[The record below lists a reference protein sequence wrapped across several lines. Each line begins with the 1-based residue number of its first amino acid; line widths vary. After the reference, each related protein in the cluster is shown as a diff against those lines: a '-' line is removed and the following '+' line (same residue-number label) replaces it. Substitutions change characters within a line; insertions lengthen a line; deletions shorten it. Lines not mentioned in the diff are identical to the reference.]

1 MRFNIMR
8 IKTLFIIC
16 LSVFLASC
24 STGYRPLNDSGGYWD
39 ERIEPTS
46 NKFNVGYDGNKWHSD
61 PVNRKARVI
70 DLALLRSAEVA
81 LENGF
86 KYFIISDSKAYI
98 EKTDLLQGSIPSN
111 TTASRLQRRNAS
123 VTYQVKASFST
134 VNYIDIEKDS
144 LTNNV
149 MQTGEFKGYPLY
161 KADLVIYTVLK
172 KYNMNNDAISPM
184 IERYGSVSVPTSNQ
198 TIQTIDMVPT
208 NPK

>member
-1 MRFNIMR
+1 MRFNTI
-8 IKTLFIIC
+8 IVICISAFLF
-16 LSVFLASC
+16 SC

-39 ERIEPTS
+39 ERIDATS
-46 NKFNVGYDGNKWHSD
+46 NRFKIGYDGNKWHSD
-61 PVNRKARVI
+61 PVNRKERVI

-86 KYFIISDSKAYI
+86 KYFIISDSKAYT

-111 TTASRLQRRNAS
+111 TTASRLQRRNTS

-134 VNYIDIEKDS
+134 VNYVDIDKDS

-149 MQTGEFKGYPLY
+149 MQTGEYKGYALY
-161 KADLVIYTVLK
+161 KADLVIYTVHK
-172 KYNMNNDAISPM
+172 KYNMNNDALSPM
-184 IERYGSVSVPTSNQ
+184 AERYGYDSVPTSNQ

>member
-1 MRFNIMR
+1 MRFNTI
-8 IKTLFIIC
+8 IVIC
-16 LSVFLASC
+16 LSIFLFSC

-39 ERIEPTS
+39 ERIESTS
-46 NKFNVGYDGNKWHSD
+46 NKFKIGYDGNKWHSD
-61 PVNRKARVI
+61 PVNRKERVI

-86 KYFIISDSKAYI
+86 KYFIISDSTAYT

-111 TTASRLQRRNAS
+111 TTASRLQRRNTS

-134 VNYIDIEKDS
+134 VNYVDVDKDS

-149 MQTGEFKGYPLY
+149 MQTGEFKGYALY

-184 IERYGSVSVPTSNQ
+184 IERYGSVSVPTSHQ
-198 TIQTIDMVPT
+198 MIETIDMVPT

>member
-1 MRFNIMR
+1 MRFNTIVV
-8 IKTLFIIC
+8 LC
-16 LSVFLASC
+16 LSVLLVSC

-39 ERIEPTS
+39 ERIESTS
-46 NKFNVGYDGNKWHSD
+46 NRFKIGYDGNKWHSD
-61 PVNRKARVI
+61 PANRKERVI

-86 KYFIISDSKAYI
+86 KYFIISDSQAYT
-98 EKTDLLQGSIPSN
+98 ETTSLLQGSIPSN
-111 TTASRLQRRNAS
+111 TTASRLQRRNTS

-134 VNYIDIEKDS
+134 VNYADVDKDS

-149 MQTGEFKGYPLY
+149 MQTGEFKGYALY

-172 KYNMNNDAISPM
+172 KYNMSNNAVSPM
-184 IERYGSVSVPTSNQ
+184 IERYGYVSVPTSHQ
-198 TIQTIDMVPT
+198 TIETIDMVPT

>member
-1 MRFNIMR
+1 MRFNTI
-8 IKTLFIIC
+8 FVIC
-16 LSVFLASC
+16 LSILLVSC

-39 ERIEPTS
+39 ERIESTS
-46 NKFNVGYDGNKWHSD
+46 NRFKIGYDGNKWHSD
-61 PVNRKARVI
+61 PANRKERVI

-86 KYFIISDSKAYI
+86 KYFIISDSQAYT
-98 EKTDLLQGSIPSN
+98 ETTSLLQGSIPSN
-111 TTASRLQRRNAS
+111 TTASRLQRRNTS
-123 VTYQVKASFST
+123 VTYQLKASFST
-134 VNYIDIEKDS
+134 VNYADVDKDS

-149 MQTGEFKGYPLY
+149 MQTGEFKGYALY

-172 KYNMNNDAISPM
+172 KYNMSNNAVSPM
-184 IERYGSVSVPTSNQ
+184 IERYGYVSVPTSNQ

>member
-1 MRFNIMR
+1 MRFNTI
-8 IKTLFIIC
+8 IVIC
-16 LSVFLASC
+16 LSIFLFSC

-39 ERIEPTS
+39 EKIESTS
-46 NKFNVGYDGNKWHSD
+46 NKFKIGYDGNKWHSD
-61 PVNRKARVI
+61 PINRKERVI

-86 KYFIISDSKAYI
+86 KYFIVSDSKAYT

-111 TTASRLQRRNAS
+111 TTASRLQRRNTS

-134 VNYIDIEKDS
+134 VNYVDIDKDS

-149 MQTGEFKGYPLY
+149 MQSGEFKGYPLY
-161 KADLVIYTVLK
+161 QADLVIYTVLK
-172 KYNMNNDAISPM
+172 KYNMSNDANSPM
-184 IERYGSVSVPTSNQ
+184 IERYGSVSVPTSHQ
-198 TIQTIDMVPT
+198 TIETIDMVPT

>member
-1 MRFNIMR
+1 MRFNKIVV
-8 IKTLFIIC
+8 IF
-16 LSVFLASC
+16 LSIFLASC

-39 ERIEPTS
+39 ERIESTS
-46 NKFNVGYDGNKWHSD
+46 NKFKIGYDGNKWHSD
-61 PVNRKARVI
+61 PINRKERVI

-86 KYFIISDSKAYI
+86 KYFIISDSTAYT

-111 TTASRLQRRNAS
+111 TTASRLQRRNTS

-134 VNYIDIEKDS
+134 VNYVDIDKDS

-149 MQTGEFKGYPLY
+149 MQSGEFKGYPLY
-161 KADLVIYTVLK
+161 QADLVIYTVLK

-184 IERYGSVSVPTSNQ
+184 IERYGSVSVPTSHQ
-198 TIQTIDMVPT
+198 MIETIDMVPT

>member
-1 MRFNIMR
+1 MPFNKIVV
-8 IKTLFIIC
+8 IF
-16 LSVFLASC
+16 LSIFLASC

-39 ERIEPTS
+39 ERIESSS
-46 NKFNVGYDGNKWHSD
+46 NKFKIGYDGNKWHSD
-61 PVNRKARVI
+61 PVNRKERVI

-86 KYFIISDSKAYI
+86 KYFIISDSAAYT

-111 TTASRLQRRNAS
+111 TTASRLQRRNTS

-134 VNYIDIEKDS
+134 VNYVDIDKDS

-149 MQTGEFKGYPLY
+149 MQSGEFKGYPLY
-161 KADLVIYTVLK
+161 QADLVIYTVLK

-184 IERYGSVSVPTSNQ
+184 IERYGSVSVPTSHQ
-198 TIQTIDMVPT
+198 TIETIDMVPT

>member
-1 MRFNIMR
+1 MRFNKIVV
-8 IKTLFIIC
+8 IF
-16 LSVFLASC
+16 LSIFLASC

-39 ERIEPTS
+39 ERIESTS
-46 NKFNVGYDGNKWHSD
+46 NKFKIGYDGNKWHSD
-61 PVNRKARVI
+61 PVNRKERVI

-86 KYFIISDSKAYI
+86 KYFIISDSTAYT

-111 TTASRLQRRNAS
+111 TTASRLQRRNTS

-134 VNYIDIEKDS
+134 VNYVDIDKDS

-149 MQTGEFKGYPLY
+149 MQSGEFKGYPLY
-161 KADLVIYTVLK
+161 QADLVVYTVLK

-184 IERYGSVSVPTSNQ
+184 IERYGSVSVPTSHQ
-198 TIQTIDMVPT
+198 MIETIDMVPT

>member
-1 MRFNIMR
+1 MRFNKIVV
-8 IKTLFIIC
+8 IF
-16 LSVFLASC
+16 LSIFLASC

-39 ERIEPTS
+39 ERIESTS
-46 NKFNVGYDGNKWHSD
+46 NKFKIGYDGNKWHSD
-61 PVNRKARVI
+61 PVNRKERVI

-86 KYFIISDSKAYI
+86 KYFIISDSTAYT

-111 TTASRLQRRNAS
+111 TTASRLQRRNTS

-134 VNYIDIEKDS
+134 VNYVDIDKDS

-149 MQTGEFKGYPLY
+149 IQSGEFKGYPLY
-161 KADLVIYTVLK
+161 QADLVIYTVLK

-184 IERYGSVSVPTSNQ
+184 IERYGSVSVPTSHQ
-198 TIQTIDMVPT
+198 MIETIDMVPT

>member
-1 MRFNIMR
+1 MRFNTI
-8 IKTLFIIC
+8 IVIC
-16 LSVFLASC
+16 LSIFLASC

-39 ERIEPTS
+39 EKIESTS
-46 NKFNVGYDGNKWHSD
+46 NKFKIGYDGNKWHSD
-61 PVNRKARVI
+61 PVNRKERVI

-86 KYFIISDSKAYI
+86 KYFIISDSAAYT

-111 TTASRLQRRNAS
+111 TTASRLQRRNTS
-123 VTYQVKASFST
+123 VAYQVKASFST
-134 VNYIDIEKDS
+134 VNYVDIDKDS

-149 MQTGEFKGYPLY
+149 MQSGEFKGYPLY
-161 KADLVIYTVLK
+161 QADLVIYTVLK

-184 IERYGSVSVPTSNQ
+184 IERYGSVSVPASHQ
-198 TIQTIDMVPT
+198 MIETIDMVPT

>member
-1 MRFNIMR
+1 MRFNKIVV
-8 IKTLFIIC
+8 IF
-16 LSVFLASC
+16 LSIFLASC

-39 ERIEPTS
+39 ERIESTS
-46 NKFNVGYDGNKWHSD
+46 NKFKIGYDGNKWHSD
-61 PVNRKARVI
+61 PVNRKERVI

-86 KYFIISDSKAYI
+86 KYFVISDSAAYT

-111 TTASRLQRRNAS
+111 TTASRLQRRNTS

-134 VNYIDIEKDS
+134 VNYVDIDKDS

-149 MQTGEFKGYPLY
+149 MQSGGFKGYPLY
-161 KADLVIYTVLK
+161 QADLVIYTVLK

-184 IERYGSVSVPTSNQ
+184 IERYGSVSVPTSHQ
-198 TIQTIDMVPT
+198 MIETIDMVPT

>member
-1 MRFNIMR
+1 MRFNTIVV
-8 IKTLFIIC
+8 IC
-16 LSVFLASC
+16 LSILLVSC

-39 ERIEPTS
+39 ERIESTS
-46 NKFNVGYDGNKWHSD
+46 NRFKIGYDGNKWHSD
-61 PVNRKARVI
+61 PINRKERVI

-86 KYFIISDSKAYI
+86 KYFVISDSAAYT

-111 TTASRLQRRNAS
+111 TTASRLQRRNTS

-134 VNYIDIEKDS
+134 VNYVDIDKDS

-149 MQTGEFKGYPLY
+149 MQSGEFKGYPLY
-161 KADLVIYTVLK
+161 QADLVIYTVLK

-184 IERYGSVSVPTSNQ
+184 IERYGSVSVPTSHQ
-198 TIQTIDMVPT
+198 MIETIDMVPT

>member
-1 MRFNIMR
+1 MRFNKIVV
-8 IKTLFIIC
+8 IF
-16 LSVFLASC
+16 LSIFLASC

-39 ERIEPTS
+39 EKIESTS
-46 NKFNVGYDGNKWHSD
+46 NKFKIGYDGNKWHSD
-61 PVNRKARVI
+61 PVNRKERVI

-86 KYFIISDSKAYI
+86 KYFIISDSAAYT

-111 TTASRLQRRNAS
+111 TTASRLQRRNTS

-134 VNYIDIEKDS
+134 VNYVDIDKDS

-149 MQTGEFKGYPLY
+149 MQSGEFKGYPLY
-161 KADLVIYTVLK
+161 QADLVIYTVLK

-184 IERYGSVSVPTSNQ
+184 IERYGSVSVPTSHQ
-198 TIQTIDMVPT
+198 MIETIDMVPT

>member
-1 MRFNIMR
+1 MRFNKIVV
-8 IKTLFIIC
+8 IF
-16 LSVFLASC
+16 LSIFLASC

-39 ERIEPTS
+39 ERIESTS
-46 NKFNVGYDGNKWHSD
+46 NKFKIGYDGNKWHSD
-61 PVNRKARVI
+61 PVNRKERVI

-86 KYFIISDSKAYI
+86 KYFIISDSRAYT

-111 TTASRLQRRNAS
+111 TTASRLQRRNTS

-134 VNYIDIEKDS
+134 VNYVDIDKDS

-149 MQTGEFKGYPLY
+149 MQSGEFKGYPLY
-161 KADLVIYTVLK
+161 QADLVIYTVLK

-184 IERYGSVSVPTSNQ
+184 IERYGSVSVPTSHQ
-198 TIQTIDMVPT
+198 MIETIDMVPT

>member
-1 MRFNIMR
+1 MR

-39 ERIEPTS
+39 ERIETTS
-46 NKFNVGYDGNKWHSD
+46 NQFKIGYDGNKWHSD
-61 PVNRKARVI
+61 PVNRKERVI

-86 KYFIISDSKAYI
+86 KYFIISDSTAYT

-111 TTASRLQRRNAS
+111 TTASRLQRRNTS

-134 VNYIDIEKDS
+134 VNYIDLDDDS
-144 LTNNV
+144 LATNV
-149 MQTGEFKGYPLY
+149 MQTGEFKGYALY

-172 KYNMNNDAISPM
+172 KYNMNNDANSPM
-184 IERYGSVSVPTSNQ
+184 IERYGSVSVPTSHQ
-198 TIQTIDMVPT
+198 MIETIDMVPT

>member
-1 MRFNIMR
+1 MRFNKIVV
-8 IKTLFIIC
+8 IF
-16 LSVFLASC
+16 LSIFLASC

-39 ERIEPTS
+39 ERIESTS
-46 NKFNVGYDGNKWHSD
+46 NKFKIGYDGNKWHSD
-61 PVNRKARVI
+61 PVNRKERVI

-86 KYFIISDSKAYI
+86 KYFIISDSTAYI

-111 TTASRLQRRNAS
+111 TTASRLQRRNTS

-134 VNYIDIEKDS
+134 VNYVDIDKDS

-149 MQTGEFKGYPLY
+149 IQSGEFKGYPLY
-161 KADLVIYTVLK
+161 QADLVIYTVHK
-172 KYNMNNDAISPM
+172 KYNMNNDALSPM
-184 IERYGSVSVPTSNQ
+184 AERYGYDSVPTSNQ

>member
-1 MRFNIMR
+1 MRFNKIVV
-8 IKTLFIIC
+8 IF
-16 LSVFLASC
+16 LSIFLASC

-39 ERIEPTS
+39 ERIESTS
-46 NKFNVGYDGNKWHSD
+46 NKFKIGYDGNKWHSD
-61 PVNRKARVI
+61 PVNRKERVI

-86 KYFIISDSKAYI
+86 KYFVISDSAAYT

-111 TTASRLQRRNAS
+111 TTASRLQRRNTS

-134 VNYIDIEKDS
+134 VNYVDIDKDS

-149 MQTGEFKGYPLY
+149 MQSGEFKGYPLY
-161 KADLVIYTVLK
+161 QADLVIYTVLK
-172 KYNMNNDAISPM
+172 KYNMNNDANSPM
-184 IERYGSVSVPTSNQ
+184 IERYGSVSVPTSHQ
-198 TIQTIDMVPT
+198 MIETIDMVPT

>member
-1 MRFNIMR
+1 MRFNKIVV
-8 IKTLFIIC
+8 IF
-16 LSVFLASC
+16 LSIFLASC

-39 ERIEPTS
+39 ERIESSS
-46 NKFNVGYDGNKWHSD
+46 NKFKIGYDGNKWHSD
-61 PVNRKARVI
+61 PVNRKERVI

-86 KYFIISDSKAYI
+86 KYFIISHSTAYT

-111 TTASRLQRRNAS
+111 TTASRLKRRNTS

-134 VNYIDIEKDS
+134 VNYVDIDKDS

-149 MQTGEFKGYPLY
+149 IQSGEFKGYPLY
-161 KADLVIYTVLK
+161 QADLVIYTVLK

-184 IERYGSVSVPTSNQ
+184 IERYGSVSVPTSHQ
-198 TIQTIDMVPT
+198 TIETIDMVPT

>member
-1 MRFNIMR
+1 MRFNKIVV
-8 IKTLFIIC
+8 IF
-16 LSVFLASC
+16 LSIFLASC

-39 ERIEPTS
+39 ERIESTS
-46 NKFNVGYDGNKWHSD
+46 NKFKIGYDGNKWHSD
-61 PVNRKARVI
+61 PVNRKERVI

-86 KYFIISDSKAYI
+86 KYFVISDSAAYT

-111 TTASRLQRRNAS
+111 TTASRLQRRNTS

-134 VNYIDIEKDS
+134 VNYVDIDKDS

-149 MQTGEFKGYPLY
+149 IQSGEFKGYPLY
-161 KADLVIYTVLK
+161 QADLVIYTVLK

-184 IERYGSVSVPTSNQ
+184 IERYGSVSVPTSHQ
-198 TIQTIDMVPT
+198 MIETIDMVPS
-208 NPK
+208 NPKYI

>member
-1 MRFNIMR
+1 MRFNKIVV
-8 IKTLFIIC
+8 IF
-16 LSVFLASC
+16 LSIFLASC

-39 ERIEPTS
+39 EKIESTS
-46 NKFNVGYDGNKWHSD
+46 NKFKIGYDGNKWHSD
-61 PVNRKARVI
+61 PVNRKERVI

-86 KYFIISDSKAYI
+86 KYFIISDSTAYT

-111 TTASRLQRRNAS
+111 TTASRLQRRNTS

-134 VNYIDIEKDS
+134 VNYVNIDKDS
-144 LTNNV
+144 LTNNE
-149 MQTGEFKGYPLY
+149 MQSGEFKGYPLY
-161 KADLVIYTVLK
+161 QADLVIYTVLK

-184 IERYGSVSVPTSNQ
+184 IERYGSVSVPTSHQ
-198 TIQTIDMVPT
+198 TIETIDMVPT

>member
-1 MRFNIMR
+1 MRFNKIVV
-8 IKTLFIIC
+8 IF
-16 LSVFLASC
+16 LSIFLASC

-39 ERIEPTS
+39 ERIESTS
-46 NKFNVGYDGNKWHSD
+46 NKFKIGYDGNKWHSD
-61 PVNRKARVI
+61 PVNRKERVI

-86 KYFIISDSKAYI
+86 KYFIISDSTAYT

-111 TTASRLQRRNAS
+111 TTASRLQRRNTS

-134 VNYIDIEKDS
+134 VNYVDIDKDS

-149 MQTGEFKGYPLY
+149 MQSGEFKGYPLY
-161 KADLVIYTVLK
+161 QADLVIYTVLK

-184 IERYGSVSVPTSNQ
+184 IERYGSVSVPTSHQ
-198 TIQTIDMVPT
+198 MIETIDMVPT

>member
-1 MRFNIMR
+1 MRFNKIVV
-8 IKTLFIIC
+8 IF
-16 LSVFLASC
+16 LSIFLASC
-24 STGYRPLNDSGGYWD
+24 STGYRPLNASGGYWD
-39 ERIEPTS
+39 EKIESTS
-46 NKFNVGYDGNKWHSD
+46 NKFKIGYDGNKWHSD
-61 PVNRKARVI
+61 PVNRKERVI

-86 KYFIISDSKAYI
+86 KYFVISDSAAYT

-111 TTASRLQRRNAS
+111 TTASRLQRRNTS

-134 VNYIDIEKDS
+134 VNYVDIDKDS

-149 MQTGEFKGYPLY
+149 MQSGEFKGYPLY
-161 KADLVIYTVLK
+161 QADLVIYTVLK

-184 IERYGSVSVPTSNQ
+184 IERYGSVSVPTSHQ
-198 TIQTIDMVPT
+198 MIETIDMVPT